1 MNFLAH
7 LYLSGTDAE
16 LMLGNFMADAVKG
29 NQSAAFPIGIQKGIA
44 LHRAID
50 TYTDNHPIVT
60 EIKDLMRPVMGK
72 YSPVVADVFMD
83 HFLAVDWENHH
94 HQPLEEYVNETYTYL
109 QASTHLLPAR
119 TAGMLPYMVQH
130 NWLLAYR
137 HIEGIATIMTLM
149 GRRAKFENKMHLSG
163 EELQR
168 NYTQYSNAFARFF
181 PELKQ
186 HVEERL

>member
-7 LYLSGTDAE
+7 LYLSGKNE
-16 LMLGNFMADAVKG
+16 EVMLGNFMADAVKG
-29 NQSAAFPIGIQKGIA
+29 KQAAAFSEGIQKGIA

-50 TYTDNHPIVT
+50 TYTDSHPVVT

-72 YSPVVADVFMD
+72 YSPVVADVFLD

-94 HQPLEEYVNETYTYL
+94 HQSLDEYVAETYTFL
-109 QASTHLLPAR
+109 QANTHLLPAR

-137 HIEGIATIMTLM
+137 HIAGIATVMTQM

-163 EELQR
+163 EELER
-168 NYTQYSNAFARFF
+168 NYSHYAKGFAAFF
-181 PELKQ
+181 PGLMK
-186 HVEERL
+186 HAEERL